1 MTANFVRFVFKIRLD
16 TLYDIYIKLKIVSWH
31 SESPLISLLSRKRKN
46 AEMSLKFHSK
56 FFLILGSA
64 WGRLDMVL
72 L

>member
-46 AEMSLKFHSK
+46 AEMSLEFNSK